1 MAWTYDAN
9 ALDEPLNSVR
19 MLVGD
24 TNEYEQLLQDE
35 EIEAFIAIT
44 DSNVSAAAL
53 AARALSAKYA
63 RSVDKWVG
71 DLKILASQKQRQF
84 LHLYE
89 QLTLTASSHG
99 VPSAG
104 GIRVSQKEAQAGDG
118 DLVSPAFRI
127 GMHDNI
133 GSEE

>member
-9 ALDEPLNSVR
+9 ALDEPLNAVR

-24 TNEYEQLLQDE
+24 TNTNEQLLQDE
-35 EIEAFIAIT
+35 EIEAFIDIT
-44 DSNVSAAAL
+44 DSNVAAAAA

-84 LHLYE
+84 LRLYE
-89 QLTLTASSHG
+89 QLTLQASSHG

-104 GIRVSQKEAQAGDG
+104 GIRVSQKEEHAANT

-127 GMHDNI
+127 GMHDHLTT
-133 GSEE
+133 EE